1 MKITDE
7 LIGYIGDLSRLH
19 LSEEEKE
26 RAKKDLSDILDYTE
40 KLNELDTDGVPANL
54 VKDILLSIEN
64 LYKISTKE
72 KLKKSR
78 MNFYGYSAQ
87 KIFYNFARFHRQLD
101 IIAEGYDAQS
111 VSF

>member
-40 KLNELDTDGVPANL
+40 KLNELDTDGVPEMSHPFDAVNCFRED
-54 VKDILLSIEN
+54 VVTNGDDRENLLSNAPERKGS
-64 LYKISTKE
+64 YFKVFKTVE
-72 KLKKSR
+72 
-78 MNFYGYSAQ
+78 
-87 KIFYNFARFHRQLD
+87 
-101 IIAEGYDAQS
+101 
-111 VSF
+111 

>member
-40 KLNELDTDGVPANL
+40 KLNELDTDGVPEM
-54 VKDILLSIEN
+54 SIRSMR
-64 LYKISTKE
+64 STV
-72 KLKKSR
+72 SAR
-78 MNFYGYSAQ
+78 MW
-87 KIFYNFARFHRQLD
+87 
-101 IIAEGYDAQS
+101 
-111 VSF
+111 

>member
-40 KLNELDTDGVPANL
+40 KLNELDTDGVPEMSHPFHAVNCFRED
-54 VKDILLSIEN
+54 VVTNGDDRENLLSNAPERKGS
-64 LYKISTKE
+64 YFKVFKTVE
-72 KLKKSR
+72 
-78 MNFYGYSAQ
+78 
-87 KIFYNFARFHRQLD
+87 
-101 IIAEGYDAQS
+101 
-111 VSF
+111 